1 MKVGTTV
8 AQKSTRQQDRS
19 YYRYD
24 SPSTPDASSQVG
36 QRQVLLQRHS
46 QKQPS
51 SAPPQQGRSRIE
63 SSRRQGTPYRQRLN
77 NVNAE
82 GISSTAS
89 TSRQE
94 DPTQQAKECSEKNDA
109 SAVTGRN
116 ASPPKQTRLDSAMPA
131 VQPPPLLHSSSSSST
146 LPPTVAGGAVPLVR
160 CANTIISSDVD
171 PPGTPFRQRVIRTWW
186 RGLSCGVCFA
196 AGAWARDGH
205 EVLGVA
211 LALAAVCG
219 ELMLHE
225 RVAATIPFDW

>member
-1 MKVGTTV
+1 MRGGTTV
-8 AQKSTRQQDRS
+8 VQNSTRQQDGS

-24 SPSTPDASSQVG
+24 SPSSPDASSQVG
-36 QRQVLLQRHS
+36 QRQVLLQRHN

-51 SAPPQQGRSRIE
+51 SAPPQQGKSRIE
-63 SSRRQGTPYRQRLN
+63 SSRRQDTPYRQRLN
-77 NVNAE
+77 KVNAE

-89 TSRQE
+89 TSRRQ
-94 DPTQQAKECSEKNDA
+94 DPTQQAKEYSEKNDA
-109 SAVTGRN
+109 SAVMGRC

-131 VQPPPLLHSSSSSST
+131 VQPSLLLHNSSST
-146 LPPTVAGGAVPLVR
+146 LPPTVAGGAVPIVR
-160 CANTIISSDVD
+160 CANTINSHVD

-225 RVAATIPFDW
+225 RVAAATPFDW